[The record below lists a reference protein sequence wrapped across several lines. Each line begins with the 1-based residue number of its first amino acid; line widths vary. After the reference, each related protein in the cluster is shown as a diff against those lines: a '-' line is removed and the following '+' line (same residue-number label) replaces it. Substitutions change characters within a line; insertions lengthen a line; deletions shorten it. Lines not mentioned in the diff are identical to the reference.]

1 MRLLRSAVLYTALAL
16 GANGLAAQTIP
27 DALLSGD
34 MRKIAVHTTP
44 LDVPTV
50 TFLRD
55 DGATKSLADYK
66 GKLILLN
73 FWATWCAPCRKE
85 MPMLS
90 ALQTEF
96 GGDDF
101 EVLTIATGR
110 DNAMKIDRF
119 MDGINVKNLPRHQDI
134 GQPLARAMGILGL
147 PVVILINPEGQEIA
161 RLIGPAQWD
170 APEARALIAG
180 LIAANK
186 EAKTSN

>member
-1 MRLLRSAVLYTALAL
+1 
-16 GANGLAAQTIP
+16 
-27 DALLSGD
+27 
-34 MRKIAVHTTP
+34 
-44 LDVPTV
+44 
-50 TFLRD
+50 
-55 DGATKSLADYK
+55 
-66 GKLILLN
+66 
-73 FWATWCAPCRKE
+73 
-85 MPMLS
+85 MLS

-101 EVLTIATGR
+101 DVLTIATGR

-119 MDGINVKNLPRHQDI
+119 MDEINVKNLPRNQDI